1 MLRKSRSNWAFSEIP
16 CTSIADVNVM
26 NEKLIM
32 PEDQGKPRLA
42 IHGGEPVRKEPMP
55 PRLALGDAE
64 LKMIQ
69 ECLSY
74 YREQKTDPG
83 YQGPFEKMYTDA
95 FVAMMGGGY
104 ADAVATGTSALYIA
118 VAALNLPKG
127 SEVLVSPI
135 TDPGTLSAIILNGLK
150 PRLMD
155 SKPDSYN
162 IGVTQFVERVTD
174 TVSAAVVVHAAGQA
188 CEIDKIVT
196 AAHARGIK
204 VVEDCS
210 QGHGA
215 RLMGRPVGT
224 FGDIAAFST
233 MYRKA
238 HMTGPSGG
246 VVYSRDLE
254 LFRQALAHADRGKP
268 RWKDGFDDRDPNTYL
283 FPALNHNTGELS
295 CAIGMAS
302 LGRLADTI
310 IRRQSFVSDF
320 ASALIEQSEV
330 CRPYSWAPTDSPFFF
345 PVIVDLQ
352 NITCSK
358 VEFAEA
364 VRREGID
371 LNAHYQYVVA
381 EWPYLKTHLSDGF
394 DTPNA
399 MSIRDRSFNLYLNEK
414 YGERES
420 IDAVEAILKVEGYY
434 AKGSA

>member
-1 MLRKSRSNWAFSEIP
+1 
-16 CTSIADVNVM
+16 M

-32 PEDQGKPRLA
+32 PETQEKPRLA

-55 PRLALGDAE
+55 PRQALGEAE

-69 ECLSY
+69 ECLAY

-83 YQGPFEKMYTDA
+83 YQGPFEKMYTDG
-95 FVAMMGGGY
+95 FVAMMNGGY

-118 VAALNLPKG
+118 IAALDLPKG

-135 TDPGTLSAIILNGLK
+135 TDPGTLSAIVLNGLK

-155 SKPDSYN
+155 SQPDSYN
-162 IGVTQFVERVTD
+162 VGVTQFVDRVGPNVTG
-174 TVSAAVVVHAAGQA
+174 AVVVHAAGQA
-188 CEIDKIVT
+188 CSIDRIVT
-196 AAHARGIK
+196 EAKARGIK

-210 QGHGA
+210 QAHGA

-238 HMTGPSGG
+238 HITGGSGG
-246 VVYSRDLE
+246 VVYTRDLD

-268 RWKDGFDDRDPNTYL
+268 RWKVNFDDRNPNTYL
-283 FPALNHNTGELS
+283 FPALNHNTDELS
-295 CAIGMAS
+295 CAIGIAS
-302 LGRLADTI
+302 LGRLADTT

-330 CRPYSWAPTDSPFFF
+330 CRPYSWNPSDSPFFF
-345 PVIVDLQ
+345 PVIVDPTA
-352 NITCSK
+352 ITCSK
-358 VEFAEA
+358 VEFAKA
-364 VRREGID
+364 VRGEGID
-371 LNAHYQYVVA
+371 LNTHYQYVVE
-381 EWPYLKTHLSDGF
+381 EWPYLKPHLADGF

-399 MSIRDRSFNLYLNEK
+399 TSIRDRSFNLYLNEK
-414 YGERES
+414 YGEREAN
-420 IDAVEAILKVEGYY
+420 DAVEAILKVERYY
-434 AKGSA
+434 VKASK